1 MIDLTQ
7 PLETLAAIDLGS
19 NSFHMI
25 IARWDGER
33 FLVVDRLK
41 EMVRLGGGLT
51 AEGGLTPAAEKR
63 ALDCLERFG
72 ERLRG
77 MPEGSVR
84 AVGTNTLRQAKRAV
98 GFTERA
104 EAALGH
110 PIEIISGQEE
120 GRIIYAGIA
129 NGITDS
135 DGGNRLIV
143 DIGGGSTE
151 VIVGKDHDV
160 LACESH
166 YMGCV
171 SFSQRFFPDGALT
184 RERFDRAVIGGR
196 QELRAIEHRY
206 RGLGWSVAMGS
217 SGTIKAAQ
225 EIVLQNGFGPI
236 GLTLD
241 SLYAL
246 RDALVD
252 AGHVDAVKLAG
263 LSDDRRPVFHGGL
276 AVLISVFE
284 SLQIEEMI
292 VSESALREGLIFEL
306 AGRVQ
311 RDDIRDAT
319 IEEMCAR
326 HIVDTEHA
334 DRVER
339 CAMELFDQ
347 LDGPWG
353 LGGEWAEDRLRW
365 ACRIHEVGLS
375 IAHSRH
381 HKHGSYIVENAHMP
395 GFSRQDQ
402 QLLWALVRTHRR
414 RFKPHRFDN
423 QPAHRRKPAIRIAI
437 ILRLAVVLCRGRVD
451 GAAPDELTATVLAPT
466 KLELGFAPGYLDA
479 NPLTVADLETERD
492 YLDKAN
498 YKLRW

>member
-1 MIDLTQ
+1 MLDTTQ

-33 FLVVDRLK
+33 FQVVDKLK

-51 AEGGLTPAAEKR
+51 EEGDLTPEAQQR
-63 ALDCLERFG
+63 ALETLGRFG

-98 GFTERA
+98 GFLDLA
-104 EAALGH
+104 QAALGH

-129 NGITDS
+129 NGITDQRE
-135 DGGNRLIV
+135 GNRLVV

-151 VIVGKDHDV
+151 VIVGHDHDV
-160 LACESH
+160 LACESN

-171 SFSQRFFPDGALT
+171 SFSQRFFPDDVLT
-184 RERFDRAVIGGR
+184 RDRFDAAVLAGR
-196 QELRAIEHRY
+196 QELRAIEHVY
-206 RGLGWSVAMGS
+206 PMLGWSHALGS
-217 SGTIKAAQ
+217 SGTIRSTQ
-225 EIVLQNGFGPI
+225 DIILQNGLGPI

-241 SLYAL
+241 SLYRL

-252 AGHVDAVKLAG
+252 AGHVDKVKLDG
-263 LSDDRRPVFHGGL
+263 LSDDRKPVFHGGL

-284 SLQIEEMI
+284 SLGIEEMT
-292 VSESALREGLIFEL
+292 VSDCALREGLIFEL

-311 RDDIRDAT
+311 RADIRNET
-319 IEEMCAR
+319 IAELAKR
-326 HIVDTEHA
+326 HLVDRAQST
-334 DRVER
+334 RVER
-339 CAMELFDQ
+339 CAMAMFTQ
-347 LDGPWG
+347 LDEPWE
-353 LGGEWAEDRLRW
+353 LGGEVAAARLRW

-375 IAHSRH
+375 IAHSRY
-381 HKHGSYIVENAHMP
+381 HKHGSYIVENAHLP

-402 QLLWALVRTHRR
+402 QLLWALVRSHRR
-414 RFKPHRFDN
+414 RLKPHRFDN
-423 QPAHRRKPAIRIAI
+423 QPERNRERSLRLTI
-437 ILRLAVVLCRGRVD
+437 ILRLAVLLCRGRVD
-451 GAAPDELTATVLAPT
+451 AAAPETLVVTSKGTHKLHLTFP
-466 KLELGFAPGYLDA
+466 EGYLDA
-479 NPLTVADLETERD
+479 SPLTVADLETERD
-492 YLDKAN
+492 YLKDAG

>member
-1 MIDLTQ
+1 MIDTTQ
-7 PLETLAAIDLGS
+7 PIETLAAIDLGS

-33 FLVVDRLK
+33 FQVVDRLK

-51 AEGGLTPAAEKR
+51 RDGGLTPEAEKR
-63 ALDCLERFG
+63 ALSCLERFG

-84 AVGTNTLRQAKRAV
+84 AVGTNTLRQAKRAT
-98 GFTERA
+98 GFIERA

-120 GRIIYAGIA
+120 GRVIYAGIA
-129 NGITDS
+129 NGITDHHE
-135 DGGNRLIV
+135 GNRLVV

-151 VIVGKDHDV
+151 VIIGKDHDV

-171 SFSQRFFPDGALT
+171 SFSQRYFPDGELT
-184 RERFDRAVIGGR
+184 RARFDKAVIGGR

-206 RGLGWSVAMGS
+206 RKLGWSVALGS

-225 EIVLQNGFGPI
+225 EIVIQSGLGPL
-236 GLTLD
+236 GLTLA
-241 SLYAL
+241 SLHAL

-252 AGHVDAVKLAG
+252 AGHADAVSLAG

-276 AVLISVFE
+276 AVLIAVFE
-284 SLQIEEMI
+284 SLQIQEMI

-311 RDDIRDAT
+311 RDDIRDDT
-319 IEEMCAR
+319 IAEMCAR
-326 HIVDTEHA
+326 HLVDTAHA
-334 DRVER
+334 ERVER
-339 CAMELFDQ
+339 CAVDLFAQ
-347 LDGPWG
+347 LDEPWG
-353 LGGEWAEDRLRW
+353 LGGAWAEDRLRW

-402 QLLWALVRTHRR
+402 QLLWALVRSHRR

-423 QPAHRRKPAIRIAI
+423 QPDHRRKAAIRLAI
-437 ILRLAVVLCRGRVD
+437 VLRLAVVLCRGRVD
-451 GAAPDELTATVLAPT
+451 DAAPAELTATARSGKKLA
-466 KLELGFAPGYLDA
+466 LGFAPGYLDA

-492 YLDKAN
+492 YLEKAGF
-498 YKLRW
+498 KLRW